1 MLEKC
6 IENDNSKAKV
16 ETFVRL
22 IESQE
27 KSIHITSS
35 NLVQSHTKQKKKSV
49 NSEMIMLK
57 WVQVG
62 FTKPIF
68 FCSAGSFCYPP
79 TVKLNGKAHVIRL

>member
-35 NLVQSHTKQKKKSV
+35 NLVQSHTKQKK
-49 NSEMIMLK
+49 N
-57 WVQVG
+57 Q
-62 FTKPIF
+62 
-68 FCSAGSFCYPP
+68 
-79 TVKLNGKAHVIRL
+79 